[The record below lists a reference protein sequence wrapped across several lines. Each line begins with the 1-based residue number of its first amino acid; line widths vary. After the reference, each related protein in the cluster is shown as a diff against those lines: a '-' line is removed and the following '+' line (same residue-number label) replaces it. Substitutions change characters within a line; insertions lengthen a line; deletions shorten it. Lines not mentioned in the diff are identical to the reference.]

1 MPTLKQGS
9 SGPDV
14 INLQK
19 RLKDLGFDPG
29 EPDGRF
35 GPGTTAAVIAF
46 QQSQGLSADGI
57 VGPNTAAALQANS
70 GGDDSSGGA
79 TSSDA
84 TGTAEA
90 SLPNVNGTAVSKMFP
105 GVPVKNI
112 EQNLPFVLQ
121 ALADVGLGDTDMILM
136 ALATI
141 RAETG
146 IFMPISEFKSKFN
159 TSPLGHPFDLYDN
172 RKDLGNQGAP
182 DGASFKGRGYIQ
194 LTGRTN
200 YQVHGSAIGL
210 GNQLVEDPELA
221 NQPDIAGKLLA
232 SFLKSHE
239 PQIRSALAKGDL
251 KTARRLVNGG
261 SHGLDVFTQAFNIG
275 KSLIGR
281 S

>member
-79 TSSDA
+79 TNSDA

-90 SLPNVNGTAVSKMFP
+90 SLPNVNATAVSKMFP

-121 ALADVGLGDTDMILM
+121 ALADAGLGDTDMVLM

-281 S
+281 T

>member
-79 TSSDA
+79 TNSDA

-90 SLPNVNGTAVSKMFP
+90 SLPNVNVNDVSKMFP
-105 GVPVKNI
+105 GVPAKNI

-121 ALADVGLGDTDMILM
+121 ALADAGLADTDMILM

-146 IFMPISEFKSKFN
+146 VFMPISEFKSKFN

-221 NQPDIAGKLLA
+221 NQPDIAGRLLA

-239 PQIRSALAKGDL
+239 PQIRSALAVGDL

-275 KSLIGR
+275 KNLIG
-281 S
+281 